1 MRTIE
6 KSFVSTGC
14 LIGTP
19 KLYSRLIHL
28 LQYIKVFAMA
38 LALSTLV
45 ACPGDSPINNTTNDT
60 TAEATTEA
68 TLTLALTDNA
78 AQVVTT
84 ISSGSPAIA
93 KVTVTDTTGAVAN
106 AVVTFTIDKNELAV
120 LSPSSGIAITNSS
133 GVATIS
139 LESASRTAAGA
150 ATLTATSQVGEE
162 AVSQSIGFVVGAT
175 SVTISAPTFGVGTGA
190 LSAYGSTSVSV
201 SVFTDGVLETIPQV
215 VSFTSAC
222 SVNGKAELTAE
233 VATIGGVATASYL
246 DNGCAG
252 NDTVTAS
259 VSGITTATG
268 TLNVTPPEAG
278 SIQFE
283 AVSPSSGFINPRG
296 MGGQESALV
305 TFKVAD
311 SSGNP
316 IGGKEVNFSLNTSV
330 GGITITPASAIS
342 DPVTGNVVVS
352 VQAGTIA
359 TPVRVSA
366 STIEGST
373 TLISQSS
380 QLVIS
385 TGIPDQQNFSLS
397 ASEFN
402 IEGWKYD
409 GETTTITARL
419 ADHFNNPVLDGT
431 AVSFIAEGGSVEP
444 ACFTQNG
451 VCSVVFTSQNLKP
464 DNGRVTIL
472 AYAIGEE
479 GFTDFVANG
488 LADGL
493 SEMIDAN
500 GNSTDMPEAFLDI
513 NENGTRDATEA
524 YTDFNVDGSY
534 SAANGEYNGV
544 LCDPSVTP
552 GSTPTACNTQKSIHV
567 RDSITIIFSSSFANI
582 DILDSANNSL
592 SSINLPQ
599 CNPAVGA
606 GSARSFKVRVLDEN
620 RNAMPIGST
629 ISFSTDNG
637 TILSPSSHVVK
648 NTAGCNTGGAC
659 PASAA
664 SPSFG
669 DYDVVMKSDAVFS
682 LTTDA
687 TTGLTTASCTDDS
700 NIGAFTVTVTSPLS
714 NETTAFVTVTD

>member
-19 KLYSRLIHL
+19 KLYSQLIHL

-479 GFTDFVANG
+479 GFTDFVVPNG

-524 YTDFNVDGSY
+524 YLDFNVVDGAY

-544 LCDPSVTP
+544 LCDPSVAP
-552 GSTPTACNTQKSIHV
+552 GTTPTACNTQKSIHV
-567 RDSITIIFSSSFANI
+567 RHSLPIIFSTSFASI
-582 DILDSANNSL
+582 EILDDFDNPL
-592 SSINLPQ
+592 SSIVLPQ
-599 CNPAVGA
+599 CTPGLGTGSEGA
-606 GSARSFKVRVLDEN
+606 ALSFKVRVLDEN

-637 TILSPSSHVVK
+637 IILSTSSHVVK
-648 NTAGCNTGGAC
+648 NTSGCNTGGAC

-664 SPSFG
+664 SSSFG
-669 DYDVVMKSDAVFS
+669 DYDVVMKSGITFNPVDGS
-682 LTTDA
+682 CGTDFRKS
-687 TTGLTTASCTDDS
+687 GL
-700 NIGAFTVTVTSPLS
+700 FTVTVTTPLS